1 MVPATAGA
9 NRGAT
14 LDDEGGKPTICLKEP
29 CVLPVQAINQTAPRM
44 KPAISPAALASRA
57 VNTVIVIGAAALL
70 YAGWDYLHKVGY
82 RFDAG
87 AVIVGIIAAA
97 AAALATC
104 LVATFEVR
112 RNVALLAAAICLSF
126 VAGNFALKLS
136 GRSLAAILET
146 KVFRQQAEPPLA
158 TMAQDTG
165 FVSPRPPDNR
175 DGNEVAAAIAAT
187 GIDISTMYNP
197 APLLPFIGNGSL
209 PPFLPLG
216 SRSRSFTLGCNEGDQ
231 RDYPILHTD
240 RYGFNND
247 DSIYAYPDRILIVGD
262 SFAHGSC
269 VQQSESVATVLRRAG
284 YPTSTVGDG
293 GNGPILALASLKEYG
308 EQFKPKIVLWFYFDG
323 NDISD
328 LRDKELRSAFLLQY
342 LKDDFSQNLMKR
354 QGEVDAFWN
363 SQAWVAPQREFLSR
377 PDLQDA
383 WQAKLDENLPLVRKL
398 LNADLFSLK
407 TDEDDIS
414 IFGHVLEIA
423 KRRVAAWG
431 GRIVFVMIPNWD
443 DYNGR
448 IPPWRL
454 RVLEAVRQIGLP
466 IVDPDAAV
474 RSGGDPAQYF
484 PVRGQWG
491 HFNPRGYALVAQQII
506 EELERI
512 RAKEGAQAVP
522 VVPPGRAAAV
532 PAASISAVPR

>member
-1 MVPATAGA
+1 
-9 NRGAT
+9 
-14 LDDEGGKPTICLKEP
+14 
-29 CVLPVQAINQTAPRM
+29 M
-44 KPAISPAALASRA
+44 KPAIAPAALASRA
-57 VNTVIVIGAAALL
+57 VNAVIVIGAAALL
-70 YAGWDYLHKVGY
+70 YAGGHYLHKVGY

-87 AVIVGIIAAA
+87 AVIVGIITAA
-97 AAALATC
+97 AAALAMS

-126 VAGNFALKLS
+126 VAGNYALKLS
-136 GRSLAAILET
+136 GRSFAAILET
-146 KVFRQQAEPPLA
+146 KLFRQQAQAPRA
-158 TMAQDTG
+158 SAAQEAG
-165 FVSPRPPDNR
+165 FTSPRPPDGR

-187 GIDISTMYNP
+187 GIGIATMYNP
-197 APLLPFIGNGSL
+197 PPLLPLIGNGSL

-216 SRSRSFTLGCNEGDQ
+216 SKSRAVTLGCNEGDQ

-247 DSIYAYPDRILIVGD
+247 DTIYAYPDRILIVGD

-269 VQQSESVATVLRRAG
+269 VHQSENVAAVLRRAG
-284 YPTSTVGDG
+284 YPTSTVGNG
-293 GNGPILALASLKEYG
+293 GNGPILALATLKEYG
-308 EQFKPKIVLWFYFDG
+308 EQFKPKIVLWLYFDG

-342 LKDDFSQNLMKR
+342 LNDDFSQNLINR
-354 QGEVDAFWN
+354 QAEVDAFWK
-363 SQAWVAPQREFLSR
+363 SQAWVGPQREFETR

-383 WQAKLDENLPLVRKL
+383 WQGKLDENLPLVRKL
-398 LNADLFSLK
+398 LGADLFSLK
-407 TDEDDIS
+407 TDEDDIG
-414 IFGHVLEIA
+414 IFGQVMEIA

-466 IVDPDAAV
+466 IVDVDAAL
-474 RSGGDPAQYF
+474 RSGGNPAQYF

-491 HFNPRGYALVAQQII
+491 HFNPRGYALMAHQII
-506 EELERI
+506 DELERI
-512 RAKEGAQAVP
+512 RTHDGEQAVP

-532 PAASISAVPR
+532 PASSVSAVPR

>member
-1 MVPATAGA
+1 
-9 NRGAT
+9 
-14 LDDEGGKPTICLKEP
+14 
-29 CVLPVQAINQTAPRM
+29 M
-44 KPAISPAALASRA
+44 KPAISAATLASRT
-57 VNTVIVIGAAALL
+57 VNAVIVVAAAALL
-70 YAGWDYLHKVGY
+70 YAGWHYLHKVGY

-87 AVIVGIIAAA
+87 AVIVGVIAAA
-97 AAALATC
+97 AAALAMC

-136 GRSLAAILET
+136 GRSFAAILET
-146 KVFRQQAEPPLA
+146 KLFRQQVQAPLA
-158 TMAQDTG
+158 PIAQDTG
-165 FVSPRPPDNR
+165 FVSPRPPDSR

-187 GIDISTMYNP
+187 GIDIESMFNP
-197 APLLPFIGNGSL
+197 PPLLPLIENGSL

-216 SRSRSFTLGCNEGDQ
+216 SKSRSVTLGCNEGDQ
-231 RDYPILHTD
+231 RDYPIFLTD

-247 DSIYAYPDRILIVGD
+247 DSVYAYRERILIVGD

-269 VQQSESVATVLRRAG
+269 VHQSENVAAVLRRAG
-284 YPTSTVGDG
+284 YPTSSVGNG
-293 GNGPILALASLKEYG
+293 GNGPILALATLKEYG

-342 LKDDFSQNLMKR
+342 LKDDFSQNLINR
-354 QGEVDAFWN
+354 QDEVDAFWR
-363 SQAWVAPQREFLSR
+363 SHVWLAPEREFQSR

-383 WQAKLDENLPLVRKL
+383 WQGKLDENLPLVRKL

-407 TDEDDIS
+407 TDEDDIN

-448 IPPWRL
+448 VPPWRL
-454 RVLEAVRQIGLP
+454 RVLETVRQIGLP
-466 IVDPDAAV
+466 IVDPDAAL

-491 HFNPRGYALVAQQII
+491 HFNPRGYALLAHQII
-506 EELERI
+506 GELERI
-512 RAKEGAQAVP
+512 RAKNGSQAVP

-532 PAASISAVPR
+532 PAASVSAVPR